1 MQYRVPFESGRL
13 CPRCVPSTETA
24 SPGSKATRKQGPSPS
39 RLHQDSTKTPQES
52 TEADRPQ
59 ASARMAPSL
68 YRTYPFIYRAWPSRL
83 RQRHKLPGAAPMVH
97 LWHTYG
103 TPMVHLWCQCRGCG
117 PRRPVSLLG
126 PWAMLPSW
134 AMAMLP
140 SWAMLRWPAVRY
152 GAFDMA
158 PRAVGQHAHV
168 RPDDLL
174 VPVPRARGTLFCKLA
189 LRRGAAGEPEGSR
202 RLLCAPP
209 RYTQRPGSPL

>member
-97 LWHTYG
+97 LWYTYG
-103 TPMVHLWCQCRGCG
+103 ASAEGAAHAGRSVSWALG
-117 PRRPVSLLG
+117 PCYPLG
-126 PWAMLPSW
+126 PWPCYPLGPCYAGRLYAMVLSTWRLAPS
-134 AMAMLP
+134 ASTRMFAQTTSSFLCREHAARSSA
-140 SWAMLRWPAVRY
+140 SWLCGGEPQ
-152 GAFDMA
+152 GS
-158 PRAVGQHAHV
+158 
-168 RPDDLL
+168 
-174 VPVPRARGTLFCKLA
+174 
-189 LRRGAAGEPEGSR
+189 RRGAAGFSARHLDTPSVR
-202 RLLCAPP
+202 AAPSS
-209 RYTQRPGSPL
+209 TPLVPL